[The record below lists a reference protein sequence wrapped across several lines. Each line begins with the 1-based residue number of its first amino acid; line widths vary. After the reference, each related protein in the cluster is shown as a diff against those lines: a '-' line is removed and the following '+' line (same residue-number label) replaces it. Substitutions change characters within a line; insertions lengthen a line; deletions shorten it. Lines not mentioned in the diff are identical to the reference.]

1 MEKALKRVKKEL
13 FIINTDG
20 SKTIVDNENLGDC
33 SELRGDCSELSGN
46 CSGLWGDCSGLRGD
60 CSELS
65 GNCSGLWGDCSGLWG
80 DCSECNL
87 TEQEKLDGVN
97 IQSLVCD

>member
-20 SKTIVDNENLGDC
+20 SKTIVDNGNLGNCSELSGDC
-33 SELRGDCSELSGN
+33 SRLWGDCSELSGN
-46 CSGLWGDCSGLRGD
+46 CSGLWGNCSR
-60 CSELS
+60 LS
-65 GNCSGLWGDCSGLWG
+65 GNCSGLSGN
-80 DCSECNL
+80 CSECNL

>member
-20 SKTIVDNENLGDC
+20 SKTIVDNGNLGN
-33 SELRGDCSELSGN
+33 CSELSGD
-46 CSGLWGDCSGLRGD
+46 CSRLWGDCSGLRGD
-60 CSELS
+60 CSGLS
-65 GNCSGLWGDCSGLWG
+65 GN
-80 DCSECNL
+80 CSECNL